1 MLYYIITGRQARI
14 STPALALEE
23 ASMGFAKLTALT
35 LLAGLVM
42 GHLTAAPAVA
52 APKVVAS
59 LKPLH
64 SLVAGVMAGLG
75 EPGLLIAGG
84 GSPHGASLRPSQARA
99 LSKADLVFWVGA
111 ELEGALI
118 KPIAA
123 LAGGARVVALAEAP
137 GLTLLEAREGG
148 RWEAHDEG
156 PGEAA
161 DGPRDLHLWLDPDN
175 GRRIIDVAAQALS
188 AADPAN
194 AALYHRNAADMT
206 TRLEALDRELAARL
220 AAARSRPF
228 VVFHDAYQYFER
240 HYGLNA
246 AGAITV
252 NPERPPGA
260 RRLREIRAKIGELG
274 AVCLFSEPQFEPALV
289 DTVIQGTA
297 ARTGTLDP
305 LGAALPAG
313 PEAYFELLRGLAGA
327 LTTCLTPAN

>member
-1 MLYYIITGRQARI
+1 MV
-14 STPALALEE
+14 
-23 ASMGFAKLTALT
+23 FAKLTARALF
-35 LLAGLVM
+35 AGFVM

-75 EPGLLIAGG
+75 EPGLLIEGG
-84 GSPHGASLRPSQARA
+84 GSPHGASLRLSQARA

-111 ELEGALI
+111 ELEGALV

-123 LAGGARVVALAEAP
+123 LAGGARVIALAEAP

-148 RWEAHDEG
+148 SWVAHDEG

-161 DGPRDLHLWLDPDN
+161 ADGSRDLHLWLDPDN
-175 GRRIIDVAAQALS
+175 GRRIIDLAAQALS
-188 AADPAN
+188 EADPAN
-194 AALYHRNAADMT
+194 AALYGRNAAEMT
-206 TRLEALDRELAARL
+206 ARLEALDRELAARL
-220 AAARSRPF
+220 AAVRRRPF

-240 HYGLNA
+240 HYGLSA

-252 NPERPPGA
+252 NPERSPGA
-260 RRLREIRAKIGELG
+260 RRLREIRGKIDELG
-274 AVCLFSEPQFEPALV
+274 VVCLFSEPQFEPALV

-305 LGAALPAG
+305 LGAGLPAG

-327 LTTCLTPAN
+327 LTTCLTPAS